1 VEVKADLEKS
11 ENTLKE
17 FREKS
22 RRVSDSPQLL
32 LEQGRLTRN
41 VEILQT
47 VFVELNKQLDLA
59 KIDEIQGVE

>member
-1 VEVKADLEKS
+1 MEVKADLEKS